1 MSLYLPRYLN
11 LSSRTCT
18 WDGGIKGRISWARDE
33 LSEDESP
40 SFGQQSQSRSGGCN
54 GWSLCLSLSWLP
66 CTLINWKL
74 SWYLMSQCHYSYDCA
89 ESRQSDLEVKV
100 NNFHVNQV
108 EALIILAFYQSSCTV
123 TRDLLKIDDLNQ
135 WRLRKLLGI
144 KWYHHVR
151 NNEQLYSPL
160 AEVKIQYNTIQ

>member
-1 MSLYLPRYLN
+1 MVEDFVYLGSLVRSTTQ
-11 LSSRTCT
+11 SSP
-18 WDGGIKGRISWARDE
+18 DV
-33 LSEDESP
+33 
-40 SFGQQSQSRSGGCN
+40 
-54 GWSLCLSLSWLP
+54 SL
-66 CTLINWKL
+66 
-74 SWYLMSQCHYSYDCA
+74 SQCHYSYDCD

-108 EALIILAFYQSSCTV
+108 EALYTCILPIFLYSSWAV

-151 NNEQLYSPL
+151 NNEVRWTIRQPLFWLLSKHGVSPCSAALPEYQMKQMHEPRSQQLPL
-160 AEVKIQYNTIQ
+160 TNRRRLPGHPSTTWMKT

>member
-1 MSLYLPRYLN
+1 MSLYLPSYLN

-18 WDGGIKGRISWARDE
+18 WDDSIKGRLSRARDE

-54 GWSLCLSLSWLP
+54 GWRLCLSLSWLP

-108 EALIILAFYQSSCTV
+108 EALYNTCILPIFLCSYQRSTQHWWSQSMAFA
-123 TRDLLKIDDLNQ
+123 KA
-135 WRLRKLLGI
+135 
-144 KWYHHVR
+144 VR
-151 NNEQLYSPL
+151 NQMVPPY
-160 AEVKIQYNTIQ
+160 AK